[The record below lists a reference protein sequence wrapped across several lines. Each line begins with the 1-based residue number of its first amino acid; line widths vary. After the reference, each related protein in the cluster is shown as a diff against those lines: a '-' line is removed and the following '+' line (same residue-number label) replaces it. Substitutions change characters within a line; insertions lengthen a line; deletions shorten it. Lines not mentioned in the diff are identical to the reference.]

1 MKMKKTITAIILA
14 LSVLTARAG
23 NDQSLDALKSKC
35 LQYQTLTATFSQAKV
50 LLSGKKITS
59 GGKLYFSAPDRMSMI
74 YDNPEGDLFIIDG
87 SNLYMSKGKIAHLYD
102 TKKNALMGSLSATL
116 LHCVRGEVEA
126 LAAENDADIKV
137 ESLKGSVQVTITAR
151 KKVAK
156 GYSSIILLYNASNA
170 TLTRMELVEPNGI
183 RNIYEM
189 SSFAVNPSVDD
200 AVYSYPKK

>member
-1 MKMKKTITAIILA
+1 MKKIIMTIMLA
-14 LSVLTARAG
+14 LSVSVANAG
-23 NDQSLDALKSKC
+23 NDQTLNAVKTKC
-35 LQYQTLTATFSQAKV
+35 QQFKTLTATFAQAKV
-50 LLSGKKITS
+50 LVSGKEITS

-87 SNLYMSKGKIAHLYD
+87 ADLYMSKGKTAHLYD

-116 LHCVRGEVEA
+116 LHCVRGEIEE
-126 LAAENDADIKV
+126 LAEENDADVKT
-137 ESLKGSVQVTITAR
+137 ESLKGSIRVTITAR

-156 GYSSIILLYNASNA
+156 GYSSIILLYDAAAS
-170 TLTRMELVEPNGI
+170 TLTKMELVEPNGI

-189 SSFAVNPSVDD
+189 SSFAVNPPVDD

>member
-1 MKMKKTITAIILA
+1 MAILLA
-14 LSVLTARAG
+14 LVTIAASAG
-23 NDQSLDALKSKC
+23 EDPTLSSIKIKC
-35 LQYQTLTATFSQAKV
+35 QKFQTLTAAFSQAKV
-50 LLSGKKITS
+50 LLSGKEITS

-87 SNLYMSKGKIAHLYD
+87 ANLYMSKGKSAHLYD
-102 TKKNALMGSLSATL
+102 TGKNALMGSLRATL
-116 LHCVRGEVEA
+116 LHCIRGEVAE

-137 ESLKGSVQVTITAR
+137 ESLRGTVRVTITAR

-156 GYSSIILLYNASNA
+156 GYSSIILDYDASSA

-189 SSFAVNPSVDD
+189 SSFGVNTSVD
-200 AVYSYPKK
+200 ASVYSYPKK